1 MIIIHITKLL
11 TIIII
16 IMIIIIILQWQ
27 KDIKNT
33 IVPQI
38 RSSKQIYYFIKYI
51 KNVIELYL
59 FFILL
64 SIKICLLLFYDY
76 TNREITTT
84 WYYVN
89 SRRNVDSGKCE
100 STFLLDLRNIL
111 RYLRLLRLLCLFVLQ
126 IASFELKRVPSVK
139 RKWKTGSRIFKI

>member
-1 MIIIHITKLL
+1 MIIIPITKLL

-16 IMIIIIILQWQ
+16 MIIIILQWQ

-38 RSSKQIYYFIKYI
+38 CISKQIYYFLKYI

-111 RYLRLLRLLCLFVLQ
+111 RYLWLLRLLCLFVLQ

>member
-64 SIKICLLLFYDY
+64 SIKISLFLFYDY

-89 SRRNVDSGKCE
+89 SRRNVDSGQCE
-100 STFLLDLRNIL
+100 STFLLD
-111 RYLRLLRLLCLFVLQ
+111 YLRLLRLLCLFVLQ